1 MKEKSLTE
9 AYIQKIDEPFNIN
22 LNISLLDKRF
32 LKENPYL
39 LVIQTIQ
46 EYCARFTIYPIKLK
60 SIIKISLH
68 SSKTLDENN
77 IYLNLSK
84 TLQKF
89 DVIHSSGL
97 LIRENELYY
106 ECYLNLS
113 LSDVKTKILK
123 VALNKTKN
131 IFKKI
136 IIEEIS
142 LK

>member
-1 MKEKSLTE
+1 MKEKSLTD
-9 AYIQKIDEPFNIN
+9 AYIQKIDEPANIN
-22 LNISLLDKRF
+22 LNTSLLDKKY

-39 LVIQTIQ
+39 LVIQMIQ
-46 EYCARFTIYPIKLK
+46 EHCARFTIYPVKLK

-68 SSKTLDENN
+68 SSKIDENN

-113 LSDVKTKILK
+113 LSDDKTKILK

-136 IIEEIS
+136 KIEEII